1 MLQNSNALQTV
12 IVLGRNLSTVAAR
25 KHRQVLKKLSRAL
38 GLSKSRAI
46 GLSKSRATWRY
57 VAIFLALTNIK
68 NFPLMWH
75 VSVQ

>member
-1 MLQNSNALQTV
+1 MFQTSNALRNVT
-12 IVLGRNLSTVAAR
+12 VLGCNLSTVAAR

-38 GLSKSRAI
+38 GLSKSRAT
-46 GLSKSRATWRY
+46 GLSNSRATWRY